1 MKITIEN
8 LTAKIESIKNADRVL
23 LPYHPEYV
31 DGLISAYQD
40 VLDCLIE
47 EAREQMDEARFEVAQ
62 EFVKKLNS

>member
-8 LTAKIESIKNADRVL
+8 LTAKIESIKNEKPRG
-23 LPYHPEYV
+23 YHPEFV

-47 EAREQMDEARFEVAQ
+47 EAREQMDEASLEVAQ

>member
-8 LTAKIESIKNADRVL
+8 LTAKIESMKNADRAL
-23 LPYHPEYV
+23 LPYHPEFV

-47 EAREQMDEARFEVAQ
+47 EAREQMDEAR
-62 EFVKKLNS
+62 